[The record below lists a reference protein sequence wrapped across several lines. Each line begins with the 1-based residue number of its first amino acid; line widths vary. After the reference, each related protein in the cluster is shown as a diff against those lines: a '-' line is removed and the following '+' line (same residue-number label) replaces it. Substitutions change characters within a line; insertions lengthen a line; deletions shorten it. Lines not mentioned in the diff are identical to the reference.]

1 MGSAATLRAVWRT
14 GSRLYLRAA
23 AQDADAARKT
33 NGPSGRGKTKER
45 QGRHGGPGGLSADKN
60 DLPAL
65 LGRLKA
71 ACGAGG
77 TIKDDELELQG
88 DHLERLRGLLAGIG
102 YRLRG

>member
-1 MGSAATLRAVWRT
+1 MLTPPEKQTARLAVER
-14 GSRLYLRAA
+14 
-23 AQDADAARKT
+23 RKK
-33 NGPSGRGKTKER
+33 GKVVTVV
-45 QGRHGGPGGLSADKN
+45 QGLSADKN

-77 TIKDDELELQG
+77 TIKDDELEIQG

-102 YRLRG
+102 YRIRG